1 MNKEKIT
8 SVLCE
13 LHKISGFRVSLH
25 NTAFEEIASYPED
38 KLGFCRA
45 LHLLSEDEYQQC
57 VDCDRS
63 ACKRALEAKNTI
75 IYQCRHGLIEAISP
89 LYNFGALT
97 GFLMMGQIFPGSNE
111 KAMARSVLTDLGK
124 TEKEAEEAIR
134 NIPEIDSD
142 MVSSFVNI
150 MTICASYLTLSNS
163 VTGNKPTIA
172 QLAMRYISE
181 NYAERI
187 SIRDI
192 CAAIGYSKSTVLN
205 AFKNEYST
213 TINAYLT
220 ELRLE
225 NAKKLLADNEKTVN
239 EIALYCGFSDQS
251 YFSKVFSAKYGI
263 TPTDYRKGEKH

>member
-13 LHKISGFRVSLH
+13 LHKVSGFRVSLH
-25 NTAFEEIASYPED
+25 NANFEEIASYPEN
-38 KLGFCRA
+38 KLGFCSS
-45 LHLLSEDEYQQC
+45 LHSLSADEYAKC
-57 VDCDRS
+57 VSCDKS
-63 ACKRALEAKNTI
+63 ACRRALEAKDTI
-75 IYQCRHGLIEAISP
+75 IYKCRHGLIEAISP

-97 GFLMMGQIFPGSNE
+97 GFLMMGQIFPEGKS
-111 KAMARSVLTDLGK
+111 KSTAVSALTALGQS
-124 TEKEAEEAIR
+124 KEAAEAAIK
-134 NIPEIDSD
+134 NIPEMDNSMI
-142 MVSSFVNI
+142 SSFVNI

-181 NYAERI
+181 NYNERI
-187 SIRDI
+187 SIRDV
-192 CAAIGYSKSTVLN
+192 CAAVGYSKSTVLT

-225 NAKKLLADNEKTVN
+225 NAKKLLIDDEKTIN

-263 TPTDYRKGEKH
+263 TPTDYRRGERH